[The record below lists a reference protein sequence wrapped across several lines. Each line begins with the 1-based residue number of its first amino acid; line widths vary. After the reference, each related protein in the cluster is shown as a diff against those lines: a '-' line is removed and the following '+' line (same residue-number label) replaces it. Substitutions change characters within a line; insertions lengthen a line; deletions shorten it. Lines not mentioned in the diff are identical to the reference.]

1 MGLPVR
7 QRMALD
13 DIDRALR
20 GSDPRLAAL
29 YAIFGRL
36 TKNEEIPRIE
46 QLRHGALAWLAWIG
60 VVLAAAAAR
69 LHLRNPTRHRPRQ
82 RVILFYPLAI
92 AVAVGSIVL
101 VARSGSDRTCLQDR
115 TVAAAKNVAK
125 SSLCRP
131 QRVMSPL
138 PYGR

>member
-7 QRMALD
+7 QRMALE

-20 GSDPRLAAL
+20 RSDPRLAAL

-36 TKNEEIPRIE
+36 TRDEAMPRIE
-46 QLRHGALAWLAWIG
+46 QLRRGTLAWLAWIG
-60 VVLAAAAAR
+60 VALAVAGAR
-69 LHLRNPTRHRPRQ
+69 LHLRVPLRLRPRQ

-92 AVAVGSIVL
+92 AVAVGSIVFA
-101 VARSGSDRTCLQDR
+101 ARSGSDRTCLPVR
-115 TVAAAKNVAK
+115 AAAAAKNVAK

-131 QRVMSPL
+131 TSVVTPL
-138 PYGR
+138 TYGH